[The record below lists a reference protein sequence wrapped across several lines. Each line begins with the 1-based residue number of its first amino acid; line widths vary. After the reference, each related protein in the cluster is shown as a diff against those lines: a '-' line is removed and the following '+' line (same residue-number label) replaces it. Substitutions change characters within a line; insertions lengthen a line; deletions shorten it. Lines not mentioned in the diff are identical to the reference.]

1 MNTRLQYYFS
11 IFDMKGEGV
20 MIRPAF
26 LDFINAVFVLFR
38 KKGGLIV

>member
-1 MNTRLQYYFS
+1 MSTRLQYYFS

-26 LDFINAVFVLFR
+26 LDFINAVFALSIEWAD
-38 KKGGLIV
+38 G